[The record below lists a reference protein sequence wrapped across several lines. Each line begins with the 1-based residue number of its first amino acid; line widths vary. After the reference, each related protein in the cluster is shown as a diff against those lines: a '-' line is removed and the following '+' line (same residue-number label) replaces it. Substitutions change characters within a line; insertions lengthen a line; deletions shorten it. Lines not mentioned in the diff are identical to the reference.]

1 MKPSWLASH
10 HACASEPFK
19 GGGVVMVV
27 VMEEKGGGGYPA
39 RYAIIRVFPRY
50 SIRIHPLTEAL
61 PHFLTGGCLS
71 LYV

>member
-1 MKPSWLASH
+1 MKGVG
-10 HACASEPFK
+10 
-19 GGGVVMVV
+19 GGGV
-27 VMEEKGGGGYPA
+27 GYPV

-61 PHFLTGGCLS
+61 PHFVMGGCLF